1 MAKKE
6 KAYLGLPWIVSL
18 ILAIIPIT
26 SFVLGIV
33 TAFQRGNMLMV
44 VIRILGIFFYGIII
58 WILDIISMVL
68 HQDLKWLV

>member
-1 MAKKE
+1 MAKQE

-33 TAFQRGNMLMV
+33 TAFQRNNIV
-44 VIRILGIFFYGIII
+44 FAVIRILGFFFYGFII
-58 WILDIISMVL
+58 WILDIVSMVI
-68 HQDLKWLV
+68 HKDLKWLA